1 MESLKE
7 YADLF
12 ERLKLTELTGEE
24 GDRRITLR
32 KTPAP
37 VSAPVC
43 APVLPVGVAPAPGTV
58 VPAQNAGLPGGVIAG
73 GNGASETA
81 GAAGTA
87 SPAPVRKG
95 EIVGLQGL
103 MGAGRTE
110 CALTVFGNPYGYKIK
125 SGEVI
130 MNGKSRMFKSP
141 REAIKNGLAYVSED
155 RKGNGLVLIQDIR
168 YKTTLAKSG
177 SDYREG
183 RNIAALISR
192 SMF

>member
-12 ERLKLTELTGEE
+12 ERLKLTELTVEE

-37 VSAPVC
+37 VSASVC
-43 APVLPVGVAPAPGTV
+43 APVLPAGVAPAPGTAA
-58 VPAQNAGLPGGVIAG
+58 PAQNAGLPGGMAAG

-95 EIVGLQGL
+95 EIVRSPLLG
-103 MGAGRTE
+103 
-110 CALTVFGNPYGYKIK
+110 VFYARVN
-125 SGEVI
+125 GEVRRVGETVRRGDVLCTI
-130 MNGKSRMFKSP
+130 EAMKMMNEVTAPCDG
-141 REAIKNGLAYVSED
+141 EITEILAAD
-155 RKGNGLVLIQDIR
+155 GALVEYNQELFVI
-168 YKTTLAKSG
+168 G
-177 SDYREG
+177 
-183 RNIAALISR
+183 
-192 SMF
+192 